1 MELFKTVSYFTD
13 FLNTDPE
20 GNLTSFVHVVLLSPR
35 AVVILGGDVLDTLR
49 DDALTGPR
57 CGPVSVLFFLP
68 LPYYY
73 NQFTSFHLKLAEYC
87 EARFDSVHAESRFVF

>member
-1 MELFKTVSYFTD
+1 MELFKTVSNFTN

-57 CGPVSVLFFLP
+57 CGSGLSPTSLLLSVYLI
-68 LPYYY
+68 
-73 NQFTSFHLKLAEYC
+73 SF
-87 EARFDSVHAESRFVF
+87 RISRIL